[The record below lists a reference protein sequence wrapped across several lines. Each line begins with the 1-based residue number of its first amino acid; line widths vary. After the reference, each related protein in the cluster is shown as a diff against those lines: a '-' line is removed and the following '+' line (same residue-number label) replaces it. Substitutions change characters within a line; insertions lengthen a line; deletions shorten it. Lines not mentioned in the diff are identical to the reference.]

1 MLYFFGSLI
10 VLVFALIIA
19 PFCMFPDKMEG
30 YGGYLT
36 GLAAIGAALKYISPY
51 VLILFFKKRYS
62 NELIWKAFLD
72 MSCPEDDGRVLETG
86 WIAGLINYFR
96 RCEETL
102 HKGNPW
108 YDKLPYL
115 SDDIYSQFGGK
126 HLIGKKEEKL
136 FDEIKELLFECANI
150 AAMNSTPDR
159 PMFDDTKYKLLH
171 EKFKALV
178 KKSDE
183 MNMLLID
190 VPVPVK
196 KIIEGN
202 DFFKSFFK
210 K

>member
-1 MLYFFGSLI
+1 MLYFFSSLI
-10 VLVFALIIA
+10 FLVFALIIA

-51 VLILFFKKRYS
+51 LLILFFKKRYS
-62 NELIWKAFLD
+62 NELIWKAFLN
-72 MSCPEDDGRVLETG
+72 MSCPDDDGRVLETG

-96 RCEETL
+96 RNEETL
-102 HKGNPW
+102 QKGNPW

-115 SDDIYSQFGGK
+115 SDDIYGQFGGK
-126 HLIGKKEEKL
+126 HLIGANEEKL
-136 FDEIKELLFECANI
+136 FEEIKELLFECANI
-150 AAMNSTPDR
+150 AAMNSTPDS
-159 PMFDDTKYKLLH
+159 PMFDDTKYKFLS

-178 KKSDE
+178 KKADE
-183 MNMLLID
+183 MNKLLID

-196 KIIEGN
+196 KIIEDN

-210 K
+210 Q